1 MLHGDFVKLLSPEG
15 QSLLAEVAIDTK
27 TDVVKTVSR
36 LRALGHDAG
45 LVATVLTQAK
55 LRARAKAKFGE
66 FANSMF
72 FTEDGLEQA
81 SRLQVAALHAGRF
94 RNAGIRQVADLG
106 CGIGAES
113 LALAA
118 IDLNVVAVELDE
130 VTAAC
135 ATYNLAPFD
144 NARVENGDVTNL
156 DLTGFESQ
164 FFDPAR
170 RELGTGRQKATRKF
184 DPTQFSPNFDWILSE
199 AGKRPT
205 GIKLGPGHPHEA
217 IPEGC
222 EAQWI
227 SDHGDLVELTLWFGS
242 LARPGVAR
250 SALLITEGA
259 SFELQSSEPNP
270 AHAELREI
278 GEYIYEPDNA
288 VVRSHLIGVLA
299 DSLNLGLIAPD
310 IAYLTGDFLLESPWL
325 RGFRVLETM
334 AFDRKKLKARLQEL
348 GIGILEIKKRGSD
361 VVPEVLRKELQ
372 LKGKRAA
379 TLIVTRV
386 GDSHR
391 ALICEAV

>member
-55 LRARAKAKFGE
+55 LRSRAKPKFGE

-250 SALLITEGA
+250 SALLITDGA
-259 SFELQSSEPNP
+259 SFELQSSEANP

-310 IAYLTGDFLLESPWL
+310 IAYLTGDYLLESPWL

-361 VVPEVLRKELQ
+361 AVPEVLRKELQ

>member
-94 RNAGIRQVADLG
+94 RTAGIKEVADLG

-118 IDLNVVAVELDE
+118 IDLNVTAVELDE

-250 SALLITEGA
+250 SALLITDGA

-310 IAYLTGDFLLESPWL
+310 IAYLTGDSLLESPWL
-325 RGFRVLETM
+325 RGFRVLEPM

>member
-55 LRARAKAKFGE
+55 LRSRAKPKFGE

-118 IDLNVVAVELDE
+118 IDLNVVAVELDQ

-250 SALLITEGA
+250 SALLITDGA
-259 SFELQSSEPNP
+259 SFELQSSEANP

-310 IAYLTGDFLLESPWL
+310 IAYLTGDYLLESPWL

>member
-66 FANSMF
+66 FAKSMF

-94 RNAGIRQVADLG
+94 RTAGIKEVADLG

-118 IDLNVVAVELDE
+118 IDLNVTAVELDE

-217 IPEGC
+217 IPEGN

-250 SALLITEGA
+250 SALLITDGA
-259 SFELQSSEPNP
+259 SFELQSSESNP

-310 IAYLTGDFLLESPWL
+310 IAYLTGDSLLESPWL
-325 RGFRVLETM
+325 RGFRVLETI

>member
-94 RNAGIRQVADLG
+94 RTAGIKEVADLG

-118 IDLNVVAVELDE
+118 IDLNVTAVELDE

-250 SALLITEGA
+250 SALLITDGA

-310 IAYLTGDFLLESPWL
+310 IAYLTGDYLLESPWL

>member
-94 RNAGIRQVADLG
+94 RTAGIKEVADLG

-217 IPEGC
+217 IPDEC

-250 SALLITEGA
+250 SALLITDGA

-310 IAYLTGDFLLESPWL
+310 IAYLTGDSLLESPWL
-325 RGFRVLETM
+325 RGFRVLETI

>member
-94 RNAGIRQVADLG
+94 RTAGIKEVADLG

-144 NARVENGDVTNL
+144 NARVESGDVTNL

-250 SALLITEGA
+250 SALLITDGA

-299 DSLNLGLIAPD
+299 DSLNLGLIAPE
-310 IAYLTGDFLLESPWL
+310 IAYLTGDSLLESPWL
-325 RGFRVLETM
+325 RGFRVLETI

-379 TLIVTRV
+379 TLIITRV

>member
-15 QSLLAEVAIDTK
+15 QSLLAEVAINTK
-27 TDVVKTVSR
+27 TDIVKTVSR

-55 LRARAKAKFGE
+55 LRSRAKAKFGE

-94 RNAGIRQVADLG
+94 RTAGIHEVADLG

-118 IDLNVVAVELDE
+118 IDLNVIAVELDE

-135 ATYNLAPFD
+135 AAYNLAPFD
-144 NARVENGDVTNL
+144 NARVQNGDVTNL
-156 DLTGFESQ
+156 DLTGFEAQ

-170 RELGTGRQKATRKF
+170 RELGTVREKATRKF

-227 SDHGDLVELTLWFGS
+227 SDRGDLVELTLWFGS
-242 LARPGVAR
+242 LARIGVAR
-250 SALLITEGA
+250 SALLIADGA
-259 SFELQSSEPNP
+259 SYELMSSESNP
-270 AHAELREI
+270 DHATLREI

-299 DSLNLGLIAPD
+299 ASLNLGLIAPD
-310 IAYLTGDFLLESPWL
+310 IAYLTGDNLLVSPWL
-325 RGFRVLETM
+325 RGFRVLESV

>member
-36 LRALGHDAG
+36 LRSLGHDAG

-250 SALLITEGA
+250 SALLITDGA
-259 SFELQSSEPNP
+259 SFELQSSAANP

-310 IAYLTGDFLLESPWL
+310 IAYLTGDYLLESPWL

-361 VVPEVLRKELQ
+361 AVPEVLRKELQ

>member
-94 RNAGIRQVADLG
+94 RTAGIEEVADLG

-118 IDLNVVAVELDE
+118 IDLNVTAVELDE

-144 NARVENGDVTNL
+144 NARVENGDVTKL

-250 SALLITEGA
+250 SALLITDGA
-259 SFELQSSEPNP
+259 SFELQSSEANP

-310 IAYLTGDFLLESPWL
+310 IAYLTGDYLLESPWL

-361 VVPEVLRKELQ
+361 AVPEVLRKELQ